1 MNTLTTTASR
11 NGLAPPPANRDWL
24 TLTVQQFFAT
34 VNWDDQP
41 LAVQELKRTSIQT
54 GGPLSLTLT
63 VSQFMSAFPWDG
75 KAIAAPIPLEETLPI
90 AEAKGQ
96 DLTVDDFSNLF

>member
-1 MNTLTTTASR
+1 MSMPTSLTSR
-11 NGLAPPPANRDWL
+11 NGAGATAADRTWL
-24 TLTVQQFFAT
+24 TATVQQFFAA

-75 KAIAAPIPLEETLPI
+75 KAIAAPVALEEVLPI
-90 AEAKGQ
+90 AETKGP

>member
-11 NGLAPPPANRDWL
+11 NGSATTPANRDWL
-24 TLTVQQFFAT
+24 ILTVQQFFST

-41 LAVQELKRTSIQT
+41 LAVQELKRTSMQT

-75 KAIAAPIPLEETLPI
+75 KAIAAPVALEEPPPV
-90 AEAKGQ
+90 AETKGP